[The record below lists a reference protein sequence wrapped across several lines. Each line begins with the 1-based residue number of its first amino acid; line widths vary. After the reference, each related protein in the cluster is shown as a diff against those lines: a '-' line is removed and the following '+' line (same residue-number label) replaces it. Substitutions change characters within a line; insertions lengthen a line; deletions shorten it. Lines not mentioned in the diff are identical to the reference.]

1 MIKQFI
7 VRTVSLFCIS
17 FLVVLPALPQPVA
30 AEAISQTRPIAATPP
45 GAVWPWEGSDL
56 NPSKDVTYGVLPN
69 GMRYAIRPNNLPE
82 KQVSLRFRIEAG
94 SKYERDDQRGF
105 AHFIEH
111 MAFNGSTNIPEGELT
126 KTMER
131 LGASFGNHVNAHVN
145 LEETMF
151 KLDIPSADGG
161 RLDTALSIFR
171 ETADRLLLKDDA
183 IKREIGVVISE
194 MNDGDGPGRRIGRQV
209 SQFMRPKDIATL
221 REPIGVKDILE
232 TANAAKVRE
241 FYETWYR
248 PERSILVVTGDVD
261 VEATK
266 ALIAAKFSDWK
277 PKAAKAPSDPDNGTW
292 DKTPL
297 RAKIIIEPEQ
307 PIIVMVAL
315 SHPDET
321 DYGDLDTSAKRKWL
335 GLQSLAQGVF
345 QRRLARLQLVD
356 NPPTLG
362 VFYLK
367 VTAEN
372 GLGTSLTVMPR
383 EDAWQEALKTVVIE
397 MRQAVASGFT
407 AAEIE
412 EVLKESR
419 LGLERAIKEEPT
431 RRTTGI
437 SSSLIGALGADGVAT
452 SPQDNLAIFDQLT
465 EEATPEA
472 VSRAFASWWQGGE
485 PSLVMLSKK
494 PVEGGEA
501 AVIEAWKA
509 AMAAPLPI
517 RDEVKKAAF
526 KPLNLGPSG
535 KVKKVEELS
544 HPKAKVVMFENGVR
558 LSFMHT
564 DYTKDRADI
573 RIGINA
579 GHLAFPQDDPYWP
592 AFADATWGGDG
603 VGELTLDQSISAFAG
618 RSTTLASVRVDPD
631 TLEMYASPAIADLPE
646 QLQVML
652 SQVVEPR
659 LGPRPALMLRDS
671 LKTSW
676 DSYNQT
682 ASGVY
687 GFYDGTFFET
697 GNPAYDEP
705 NLQKYLAS
713 DDEKGKAYLK
723 RLREEG
729 TIHVVIVG
737 NGEFDAVVAAVAK
750 TFGTLPKRA
759 GLPLNTAQ
767 LATIRSV
774 PTGQPARVLTHKGP
788 AEQAIV
794 HVSWRTKGGKD
805 PFEAERFWVLSEI
818 LQLRLT
824 DKVREAAGQSYSPNG
839 GWTSTSYAD
848 LGRFYAHA
856 SVTPDQVKP
865 VEAIIDGIAADLVKD
880 GVTQDELKRVI
891 EPAVKS
897 QERSRQNNGYW
908 SSILSE
914 LDTPKLPGSNTGY
927 QKDREAQAE
936 ARLQAITPAQLHEIA
951 KRNLL
956 PQNAIRIQVLPEK
969 PVKPETK
976 AAPAKLTSEK

>member
-1 MIKQFI
+1 MIKHFI
-7 VRTVSLFCIS
+7 VRTASLFCIS
-17 FLVVLPALPQPVA
+17 FLIALPALPQKVDA
-30 AEAISQTRPIAATPP
+30 QAISQTRPIAATPP

-56 NPSKDVTYGVLPN
+56 KPSKDVIYGVLPN
-69 GMRYAIRPNNLPE
+69 GMRYAIQPNKLPE

-105 AHFIEH
+105 AHFLEH

-131 LGASFGNHVNAHVN
+131 LGASFGSHVNAHVS
-145 LEETMF
+145 LEETMY

-209 SQFMRPKDIATL
+209 GQFLRPKDISTL
-221 REPIGVKDILE
+221 REPIGKKEIVE
-232 TANAAKVRE
+232 SATAAKVRE

-248 PERSILVVTGDVD
+248 PDRTILVIIGDVD
-261 VEATK
+261 VESTK
-266 ALIAAKFSDWK
+266 ALIVAKFSDWK
-277 PKAAKAPSDPDNGTW
+277 PKTAKAPSDPDNGYWT
-292 DKTPL
+292 KEPI
-297 RAKIIIEPEQ
+297 RAKIIVEPEQ
-307 PIIVMVAL
+307 PIVVMATL
-315 SHPDET
+315 TRPDET
-321 DYGDLDTSAKRKWL
+321 DYGDLDTSEKRKWSI
-335 GLQSLAQGVF
+335 LQSIAEGVF

-362 VFYLK
+362 VFYQHS
-367 VTAEN
+367 VSEN
-372 GLGTSLTVMPR
+372 GLTASLTVMPR

-397 MRQAVASGFT
+397 MRQAVATGFSSD
-407 AAEIE
+407 ELE
-412 EVLKESR
+412 EVFKEGR
-419 LGLERAIKEEPT
+419 LRLERAIKEEPT

-437 SSSLIGALGADGVAT
+437 SGSLINSLSSDSVST
-452 SPQDNLAIFDQLT
+452 SPQDNLANYDQWIA
-465 EEATPEA
+465 EITPE
-472 VSRAFASWWQGGE
+472 VVNRAFASWWQGAE

-494 PVEGGEA
+494 PLEGGEA
-501 AVIEAWKA
+501 AVLDAWKA
-509 AMAAPLPI
+509 AIAAPLPT
-517 RDEVKKAAF
+517 REVVNKAEF
-526 KPLNLGPSG
+526 KPLNLGPAG
-535 KVKKVEELS
+535 KVKKVEELA
-544 HPKAKVVMFENGVR
+544 HPKAKVVIFENGVR

-564 DYTKDRADI
+564 DYTKDRASI
-573 RIGINA
+573 RVGINS
-579 GHLAFPQDDPYWP
+579 GHLAFLQVDPYWP
-592 AFADATWGGDG
+592 VFADSTWGGDG
-603 VGELTLDQSISAFAG
+603 VGDLTLDQSISAFAG
-618 RSTTLASVRVDPD
+618 RSTTLASVRIDPD
-631 TLEMYASPAIADLPE
+631 TLEMYASPAIADLAE

-659 LGPRPALMLRDS
+659 MGPRPGLMMRDA

-682 ASGVY
+682 AAGVY
-687 GFYDGTFFET
+687 GFFSGTFFET
-697 GNPAYDEP
+697 GNPAYEEP

-713 DDEKGKAYLK
+713 DDEKGRAYLK

-729 TIHVVIVG
+729 TLHVVVVG
-737 NGEFDAVVAAVAK
+737 DAEFDSVAAAVAK

-774 PTGQPARVLTHKGP
+774 PTGQRARILTHKGP
-788 AEQAIV
+788 SEQAIV
-794 HVSWRTKGGKD
+794 HVSWRTKGGID
-805 PFEAERFWVLSEI
+805 PMEAERFWVLSEI

-880 GVTQDELKRVI
+880 GVTQDELKRVV

-897 QERSRQNNGYW
+897 KERSRQNNGYW
-908 SSILSE
+908 SAILSE
-914 LDTPKLPGSNTGY
+914 LDTPKLPGSNTGFR
-927 QKDREAQAE
+927 KDRESQYE

-951 KRNLL
+951 KRYLV
-956 PQNAIRIQVLPEK
+956 PQNTIRIQVLPEK
-969 PVKPETK
+969 PAKPDTK
-976 AAPAKLTSEK
+976 VEPAKP

>member
-1 MIKQFI
+1 MIKHFI
-7 VRTVSLFCIS
+7 VRTASLFCIS
-17 FLVVLPALPQPVA
+17 FLIALPALPQQVDA
-30 AEAISQTRPIAATPP
+30 QAISQTRPIAATPP

-56 NPSKDVTYGVLPN
+56 KPSKDVIYGVLPN
-69 GMRYAIRPNNLPE
+69 GMRYAIRPNKLPE

-105 AHFIEH
+105 AHFLEH
-111 MAFNGSTNIPEGELT
+111 LAFNGSTNIPEGELT

-131 LGASFGNHVNAHVN
+131 LGASFGSHVNAHVN
-145 LEETMF
+145 LEETMY

-209 SQFMRPKDIATL
+209 GQFLRPKDISTL
-221 REPIGVKDILE
+221 REPIGIKEIVE
-232 TANAAKVRE
+232 SATAAKVRE

-248 PERSILVVTGDVD
+248 PERTILVITGDVD

-266 ALIAAKFSDWK
+266 ALIAATFSDWK
-277 PKAAKAPSDPDNGTW
+277 PKAAKAPPKPDNGYWT
-292 DKTPL
+292 KEPI
-297 RAKIIIEPEQ
+297 RAKIIVEPEQ
-307 PIIVMVAL
+307 PIVVMATL
-315 SHPDET
+315 TRPDET
-321 DYGDLDTSAKRKWL
+321 DYGDLDTSEKRKWSF
-335 GLQSLAQGVF
+335 LQSVAEGVF

-362 VFYLK
+362 VFYQNSVSK
-367 VTAEN
+367 N
-372 GLGTSLTVMPR
+372 GLTASLTVMPR

-397 MRQAVASGFT
+397 MRQAVTTGFT
-407 AAEIE
+407 PAELE
-412 EVLKESR
+412 EELKEGR
-419 LGLERAIKEEPT
+419 LRLERAIKEEPT

-437 SSSLIGALGADGVAT
+437 SGSLISALALDAVT
-452 SPQDNLAIFDQLT
+452 VSPQDNLANFDQWIA
-465 EEATPEA
+465 EITPEA
-472 VSRAFASWWQGGE
+472 VNHAFATWWQGAE

-494 PVEGGEA
+494 PMEGGEA
-501 AVIEAWKA
+501 AVVEAWKA
-509 AMAAPLPI
+509 AMAAPLPT
-517 RDEVKKAAF
+517 REAVKKAEF
-526 KPLNLGPSG
+526 KPLNLGPAG
-535 KVKKVEELS
+535 KVKKVEELTY
-544 HPKAKVVMFENGVR
+544 PKAKVVTFENGVR

-564 DYTKDRADI
+564 DYTKDRANI
-573 RIGINA
+573 RVGINS
-579 GHLAFPQDDPYWP
+579 GYLAFPQDDPHWSG
-592 AFADATWGGDG
+592 FADAAWGGDG
-603 VGELTLDQSISAFAG
+603 VGDLTLDQSISVFAG

-631 TLEMYASPAIADLPE
+631 TLEMSASPAIADLPE

-659 LGPRPALMLRDS
+659 MGPRPARLARDA
-671 LKTSW
+671 LKTGW

-682 ASGVY
+682 ASGVF
-687 GFYDGTFFET
+687 GFFGATYFET

-705 NLQKYLAS
+705 NLQRYLSS

-729 TIHVVIVG
+729 TIHVVVVG
-737 NGEFDAVVAAVAK
+737 DAEFDSVVASVAK

-767 LATIRSV
+767 LATIRSM

-794 HVSWRTKGGKD
+794 HVSWRTKGGID
-805 PFEAERFWVLSEI
+805 PIEAERFYVLASI

-824 DKVREAAGQSYSPNG
+824 EKVREAAGQSYSPDG
-839 GWTSTSYAD
+839 GWTFSNFAD

-865 VEAIIDGIAADLVKD
+865 VEAIIDGIAADLVKN
-880 GVTQDELKRVI
+880 GVTPDELTRVI
-891 EPAVKS
+891 EPAVKG
-897 QERSRQNNGYW
+897 RARTRQSNSFW
-908 SSILSE
+908 SFILSE
-914 LDTPKLPGSNTGY
+914 LDVPKLPGSQSGFAL
-927 QKDREAQAE
+927 DREAQTE

-951 KRNLL
+951 KRYLL
-956 PQNAIRIQVLPEK
+956 PQNTIRIQVLPEK
-969 PVKPETK
+969 PAKPETK
-976 AAPAKLTSEK
+976 AALAKP

>member
-7 VRTVSLFCIS
+7 VRTASLFCIS
-17 FLVVLPALPQPVA
+17 VLLALPALPQQVA
-30 AEAISQTRPIAATPP
+30 AQAISQTRPVAATPP

-56 NPSKDVTYGVLPN
+56 KPSKDVVYGVLPN
-69 GMRYAIRPNNLPE
+69 GLRYAIRPNKLPE

-131 LGASFGNHVNAHVN
+131 LGASFGSHVNAHVN
-145 LEETMF
+145 LEETMY

-194 MNDGDGPGRRIGRQV
+194 MNDGDGPGRRISRQITE
-209 SQFMRPKDIATL
+209 FLYPKDISTL
-221 REPIGVKDILE
+221 RDPIGVKETLE
-232 TANAAKVRE
+232 TATAAKVRE

-248 PERSILVVTGDVD
+248 PERAVLVVTGDVD

-266 ALIAAKFSDWK
+266 ALITAKFSDWK
-277 PKAAKAPSDPDNGTW
+277 PKAAKAPSDPNNGTW
-292 DKTPL
+292 DVSPL
-297 RAKIIIEPEQ
+297 RAKIIVEPEQ
-307 PIIVMVAL
+307 PIVVMVAQTR
-315 SHPDET
+315 PDET
-321 DYGDLDTSAKRKWL
+321 DYGDLDTQAKRKWS

-362 VFYLK
+362 VFYQK
-367 VTAEN
+367 VTDEN
-372 GLGTSLTVMPR
+372 GLTATFAVLPR

-397 MRQAVASGFT
+397 LRQALATGFT

-412 EVLKESR
+412 EEIKENR

-437 SSSLIGALGADGVAT
+437 SGSLIGALGADGVTT
-452 SPQDNLAIFDQLT
+452 SPQDNLAIFDQLAAA
-465 EEATPEA
+465 ATPEA
-472 VSRAFASWWQGGE
+472 VNRAFVSWWQGGD
-485 PSLVMLSKK
+485 PALILIAKA
-494 PVEGGEA
+494 PVNGGEKT
-501 AVIEAWKA
+501 VLDAWKT
-509 AMAAPLPI
+509 AMAAPLPK
-517 RDEVKKAAF
+517 REEVKKAEF
-526 KPLNLGPSG
+526 KPLNLGPPG
-535 KVKKVEELS
+535 KVKKVEELA
-544 HPKAKVVMFENGVR
+544 HPKAKVVIFENGVR

-564 DYTKDRADI
+564 DYTKDRANI

-579 GHLAFPQDDPYWP
+579 GHLAFPQDNPFWST
-592 AFADATWGGDG
+592 FADAAWGGDG
-603 VGELTLDQSISAFAG
+603 VGDLTLDQSISAFAG
-618 RSTTLASVRVDPD
+618 RSTSLASVRIDPD

-659 LGPRPALMLRDS
+659 MGPRPALMMRDA

-682 ASGVY
+682 ASGVF
-687 GFYDGTFFET
+687 GFYSSTYFET
-697 GNPAYDEP
+697 GNPAYEEP
-705 NLQKYLAS
+705 SLQKYLAN

-729 TIHVVIVG
+729 TIHVVVVG
-737 NGEFDAVVAAVAK
+737 DAEFDSVVAAVAK

-759 GLPLNTAQ
+759 GLALNTAQ
-767 LATIRSV
+767 LATIRSK

-788 AEQAIV
+788 PEQAIV
-794 HVSWRTKGGKD
+794 HVSWRTKGGID
-805 PFEAERFWVLSEI
+805 PFEAERFYILAEI

-865 VEAIIDGIAADLVKD
+865 VEAIIDGIAADLVRD
-880 GVTQDELKRVI
+880 GVTLDELKRVV
-891 EPAVKS
+891 EPAVKG

-914 LDTPKLPGSNTGY
+914 LDTPKLPGSNSGTR
-927 QKDREAQAE
+927 KDREAQAE
-936 ARLQAITPAQLHEIA
+936 ARLLAITPAQLHEIA
-951 KRNLL
+951 KRYLL

-969 PVKPETK
+969 AASSDSQ
-976 AAPAKLTSEK
+976 AAPTKP

>member
-1 MIKQFI
+1 MIKHFI
-7 VRTVSLFCIS
+7 VRTASLFCIS
-17 FLVVLPALPQPVA
+17 FLIALPALPQQVDA
-30 AEAISQTRPIAATPP
+30 QAISQTRPIAATPP

-56 NPSKDVTYGVLPN
+56 KPSKDVIYGVLPN
-69 GMRYAIRPNNLPE
+69 GMRYAIRPNKLPE

-94 SKYERDDQRGF
+94 SKYEREDQRGF

-131 LGASFGNHVNAHVN
+131 LGASFGSHVNAHVN
-145 LEETMF
+145 LEETMY

-209 SQFMRPKDIATL
+209 GQFLRPNDISTR
-221 REPIGVKDILE
+221 REPIGKKEIVE
-232 TANAAKVRE
+232 SATAAKVRE

-248 PERSILVVTGDVD
+248 PERTILVITGDVD

-266 ALIAAKFSDWK
+266 ALIAAKFADWK
-277 PKAAKAPSDPDNGTW
+277 PKTAKAPSDPDNGSWT
-292 DKTPL
+292 KEPI
-297 RAKIIIEPEQ
+297 RAKIIVEPEQ
-307 PIIVMVAL
+307 PIVVMATL
-315 SHPDET
+315 TRPDET
-321 DYGDLDTSAKRKWL
+321 DYGDLDTSEKRKWSI
-335 GLQSLAQGVF
+335 LQSIAEGVF

-362 VFYLK
+362 VFYQNS
-367 VTAEN
+367 VSEN
-372 GLGTSLTVMPR
+372 GLTASLTVMPR

-397 MRQAVASGFT
+397 MRQAVTTGFT
-407 AAEIE
+407 SDELE
-412 EVLKESR
+412 EVFKEGR
-419 LGLERAIKEEPT
+419 LTLERAIKEEPT

-437 SSSLIGALGADGVAT
+437 SGALINSLGLDSVST
-452 SPQDNLAIFDQLT
+452 SPQDNLANFDRWIA
-465 EEATPEA
+465 EITPEA
-472 VSRAFASWWQGGE
+472 VNHAFATWWQGAE

-494 PVEGGEA
+494 PLEGGEA
-501 AVIEAWKA
+501 AVVDAWKA
-509 AMAAPLPI
+509 AIAAPLPTREI
-517 RDEVKKAAF
+517 VKKAEF

-535 KVKKVEELS
+535 KVKKVEELA
-544 HPKAKVVMFENGVR
+544 HPKAKVVIFENGVR

-564 DYTKDRADI
+564 DYTKDRASI
-573 RIGINA
+573 RVGINS
-579 GHLAFPQDDPYWP
+579 GHLAFLQVDPYWP
-592 AFADATWGGDG
+592 VFADSTWGGDG
-603 VGELTLDQSISAFAG
+603 VGDLTLDQSISAFAG

-631 TLEMYASPAIADLPE
+631 TLEMYATPAIADLQE

-659 LGPRPALMLRDS
+659 MGPRPSLMLRDS

-676 DSYNQT
+676 DAYNQT
-682 ASGVY
+682 AAGVY
-687 GFYDGTFFET
+687 SFFSGTFFET
-697 GNPAYDEP
+697 GNPAYEEP
-705 NLQKYLAS
+705 SLQKYLAS
-713 DDEKGKAYLK
+713 DDEKGRAYLK

-729 TIHVVIVG
+729 TIHVVVVG
-737 NGEFDAVVAAVAK
+737 DAEFDSVVAAVAK
-750 TFGTLPKRA
+750 TFGILPKRV

-788 AEQAIV
+788 SEQAIV
-794 HVSWRTKGGKD
+794 HVSWRTKGGID
-805 PFEAERFWVLSEI
+805 PIEAERFWVLSEI

-880 GVTQDELKRVI
+880 GVTLDELKRVV

-908 SSILSE
+908 SAILSE
-914 LDTPKLPGSNTGY
+914 LDTPKLPGSNTGFR
-927 QKDREAQAE
+927 KDREAQNE

-951 KRNLL
+951 KRYLV
-956 PQNAIRIQVLPEK
+956 PQNTIRIQVLPEN
-969 PVKPETK
+969 
-976 AAPAKLTSEK
+976 PAKPDTKVTPTKP

>member
-1 MIKQFI
+1 MIKHFI
-7 VRTVSLFCIS
+7 VRTASLFCIS
-17 FLVVLPALPQPVA
+17 VLIALPALPQQVA
-30 AEAISQTRPIAATPP
+30 AQAISQTRPIAATPP

-56 NPSKDVTYGVLPN
+56 KPSKDVVYGVLPN

-105 AHFIEH
+105 AHFLEH

-131 LGASFGNHVNAHVN
+131 LGASFGSHVNAHVS
-145 LEETMF
+145 LEETMY

-194 MNDGDGPGRRIGRQV
+194 MNDGDGPGRRISRQANE
-209 SQFMRPKDIATL
+209 FIYPKDISTL
-221 REPIGVKDILE
+221 RDPIGKREILE
-232 TANAAKVRE
+232 AATSAKVRE

-248 PERSILVVTGDVD
+248 PERSILVITGDVD
-261 VEATK
+261 VGATE

-277 PKAAKAPSDPDNGTW
+277 PKTLKAPPEPDNGSW

-297 RAKIIIEPEQ
+297 RAKVIVEPEQ
-307 PIIVMVAL
+307 PIVVTVSL
-315 SHPDET
+315 NRPDEV
-321 DYGDLDTSAKRKWL
+321 DYGDLDTIEKRNWRAM
-335 GLQSLAQGVF
+335 QSLAQDLF

-362 VFYLK
+362 VYYQK
-367 VTAEN
+367 NIDEN
-372 GLGTSLTVMPR
+372 GATAGLAVVPR
-383 EDAWQEALKTVVIE
+383 EDAWQDALKTVVIE
-397 MRQAVASGFT
+397 LRQALATGFT

-412 EVLKESR
+412 EQLKENR

-431 RRTTGI
+431 RRTTGL
-437 SSSLIGALGADGVAT
+437 SDSLILTLGFEGVIT
-452 SPQDNLAIFDQLT
+452 SPQDNLALFDQLAAA
-465 EEATPEA
+465 ATPEA
-472 VSRAFASWWQGGE
+472 VKRAFVSWWQGGD
-485 PSLVMLSKK
+485 PALILISKA

-501 AVIEAWKA
+501 AVVEAWKA
-509 AMAAPLPI
+509 AMVAPLPT
-517 RDEVKKAAF
+517 REEVKKAEF
-526 KPLNLGPSG
+526 KPLDLGLTG
-535 KVKKVEELS
+535 KVKTVEELA
-544 HPKAKVVMFENGVR
+544 HPKAKVVIFENGVR

-564 DYTKDRADI
+564 DYTKDRASI
-573 RIGINA
+573 RVGINS
-579 GHLAFPQDDPYWP
+579 GHLAFPQDDPYWTS
-592 AFADATWGGDG
+592 FADSTWGGDG
-603 VGELTLDQSISAFAG
+603 IGDLTLDQSISAFAG
-618 RSTTLASVRVDPD
+618 RSTSLASVRIDPD
-631 TLEMYASPAIADLPE
+631 TLEMSASPAIADLPE

-659 LGPRPALMLRDS
+659 MGPRPASLLRDA

-682 ASGVY
+682 AAGVY
-687 GFYDGTFFET
+687 SFYSGTFFET
-697 GNPAYDEP
+697 GNPVYEEP
-705 NLQKYLAS
+705 NLQRYLAS

-729 TIHVVIVG
+729 TIHVVVVG
-737 NGEFDAVVAAVAK
+737 DAEFESVVAAVAK

-788 AEQAIV
+788 SEQAIV
-794 HVSWRTKGGKD
+794 HVSWRTKGGID
-805 PFEAERFWVLSEI
+805 PIEAERFWVLSEI

-856 SVTPDQVKP
+856 SVTPDQVQP
-865 VEAIIDGIAADLVKD
+865 VEAVIDGIAADLVKD
-880 GVTQDELKRVI
+880 GVTLDELKRVV
-891 EPAVKS
+891 EPAIKT
-897 QERSRQNNGYW
+897 QERSRQSNGYW
-908 SSILSE
+908 SAILSE
-914 LDTPKLPGSNTGY
+914 LDTPKLPGSNTGFR
-927 QKDREAQAE
+927 KDREAQNE

-951 KRNLL
+951 KRYLL
-956 PQNAIRIQVLPEK
+956 PQNTIRIQVLPEK
-969 PVKPETK
+969 QVKPDGK
-976 AAPAKLTSEK
+976 AAPAKP

>member
-1 MIKQFI
+1 MFKHFI
-7 VRTVSLFCIS
+7 VRTASIFCLSL
-17 FLVVLPALPQPVA
+17 LVALPALPHQVA
-30 AEAISQTRPIAATPP
+30 AQAVSLTRPIAATPT

-56 NPSKDVTYGVLPN
+56 KPGEDVTYGVLPN
-69 GMRYAIRPNNLPE
+69 GMRYAIRPNKLPE

-131 LGASFGNHVNAHVN
+131 LGASFGSHVNAHVN
-145 LEETMF
+145 LEETMY

-171 ETADRLLLKDDA
+171 ETADRLLLKDGA

-194 MNDGDGPGRRIGRQV
+194 LNDGDGPGRRVSRQV
-209 SQFMRPKDIATL
+209 SQFLYPDDLGTR
-221 REPIGVKDILE
+221 REPIGAKEIVE
-232 TANAAKVRE
+232 SATAAKVRE

-248 PERSILVVTGDVD
+248 PERTILVISGDVD

-277 PKAAKAPSDPDNGTW
+277 A
-292 DKTPL
+292 KTPL
-297 RAKIIIEPEQ
+297 VPPDPNNGFWSKHPARAKIIVEPEQ
-307 PIIVMVAL
+307 PTVVSINLIRPNEID
-315 SHPDET
+315 H
-321 DYGDLDTSAKRKWL
+321 GKLDTRERRNWIR
-335 GLQSLAQGVF
+335 LQSLSQSVF
-345 QRRLARLQLVD
+345 QRRLTRIQLTD

-362 VFYLK
+362 VYYGI
-367 VTAEN
+367 VWPEN
-372 GLGTSLTVMPR
+372 GYTTSLGIVPR
-383 EDAWQEALKTVVIE
+383 NEAWKEALKPVALE
-397 MRQAVASGFT
+397 LRQALATGFT
-407 AAEIE
+407 AEEIDE
-412 EVLKESR
+412 ELKEAR
-419 LGLERAIKEEPT
+419 LALERAVKEEST

-437 SSSLIGALGADGVAT
+437 SGSIMGSLGDDYVAT
-452 SPQDNLAIFDQLT
+452 SAQDNLALFDQYVSQV
-465 EEATPEA
+465 TPDL
-472 VSRAFASWWQGGE
+472 VNRAFASWWQGAE
-485 PSLVMLSKK
+485 PSIILMSKV

-501 AVIEAWKA
+501 VVLDAWNA
-509 AMAAPLPI
+509 AMLAPLPK
-517 RDEVKKAAF
+517 REVVKKAEF
-526 KPLNLGPSG
+526 KPLNLGPAG
-535 KVKKVEELS
+535 KVQKVEELA
-544 HPKAKVVMFENGVR
+544 HPKAKVVIFENGVR

-564 DYTKDRADI
+564 DYTKDRANI
-573 RIGINA
+573 RIGINS

-592 AFADATWGGDG
+592 IFADAAWGGDG
-603 VGELTLDQSISAFAG
+603 IGDLTLDQSISVFAG
-618 RSTTLASVRVDPD
+618 RSTTLASVRIDPD

-671 LKTSW
+671 LKTGW

-682 ASGVY
+682 AAGVY
-687 GFYDGTFFET
+687 GFYDGTFFQT

-729 TIHVVIVG
+729 TIHVVVVG
-737 NGEFDAVVAAVAK
+737 DAEFDSVVAAVAK
-750 TFGTLPKRA
+750 TFGTLPKRP

-794 HVSWRTKGGKD
+794 HVSWRTSGGMD
-805 PFEAERFWVLSEI
+805 PVEAERMDTLGEI

-865 VEAIIDGIAADLVKD
+865 VEAIIDGIAADLVRD
-880 GVTQDELKRVI
+880 GVSLDELKRVI
-891 EPAVKS
+891 EPAVKA

-914 LDTPKLPGSNTGY
+914 LDTPKLPGSRIGFR
-927 QKDREAQAE
+927 KDREAQTE
-936 ARLQAITPAQLHEIA
+936 SRLQAITPAQLHEIA
-951 KRNLL
+951 KRYLL
-956 PQNAIRIQVLPEK
+956 PQNTIRIQVLPEK
-969 PVKPETK
+969 PASSDAK
-976 AAPAKLTSEK
+976 AAPPKP

>member
-1 MIKQFI
+1 MIKHFI
-7 VRTVSLFCIS
+7 VRTASLFCIS
-17 FLVVLPALPQPVA
+17 VLIALPALPQQVA
-30 AEAISQTRPIAATPP
+30 AQAISQTRPIAATPP

-56 NPSKDVTYGVLPN
+56 KPSKDVVYGVLPN

-105 AHFIEH
+105 AHFLEH

-131 LGASFGNHVNAHVN
+131 LGASFGSHVNAHVS
-145 LEETMF
+145 LEETMY

-194 MNDGDGPGRRIGRQV
+194 MNDGDGPGRRIRRQL
-209 SQFMRPKDIATL
+209 SQFLRPNDISTL
-221 REPIGVKDILE
+221 REPIGIKEIVE
-232 TANAAKVRE
+232 TATSAKVRE

-248 PERSILVVTGDVD
+248 PERSILVITGNVD

-277 PKAAKAPSDPDNGTW
+277 PKTAKAPPEPDNGFWT
-292 DKTPL
+292 KEPI
-297 RAKIIIEPEQ
+297 RAKIIVEPEQ
-307 PIIVMVAL
+307 PIVVMVTL
-315 SHPDET
+315 NRPDET
-321 DYGDLDTSAKRKWL
+321 DYGDLDTSEKRKWSI
-335 GLQSLAQGVF
+335 LQSVAEGVF

-362 VFYLK
+362 VFYQNS
-367 VTAEN
+367 VSEN
-372 GLGTSLTVMPR
+372 GLTAALTVMPR

-397 MRQAVASGFT
+397 MRQAVATGFNSD
-407 AAEIE
+407 EIE
-412 EVLKESR
+412 EVFKEGR
-419 LGLERAIKEEPT
+419 LTLERAIKEEPT

-437 SSSLIGALGADGVAT
+437 SGALINSLGLDSVST
-452 SPQDNLAIFDQLT
+452 SPQDNLANFDRWIT
-465 EEATPEA
+465 EITPEA
-472 VSRAFASWWQGGE
+472 VNRAFATWWQGAE

-494 PVEGGEA
+494 PMEGGEA
-501 AVIEAWKA
+501 AVVEAWKA
-509 AMAAPLPI
+509 AMAAPLPT
-517 RDEVKKAAF
+517 REEVKKAEF
-526 KPLNLGPSG
+526 KPLGLGPAG
-535 KVKKVEELS
+535 KVKTVEELA
-544 HPKAKVVMFENGVR
+544 HPKAKVVIFENGVR

-564 DYTKDRADI
+564 DYTKDRASI
-573 RIGINA
+573 RVGINS
-579 GHLAFPQDDPYWP
+579 GHLAFPQDDPYWTS
-592 AFADATWGGDG
+592 FADATWGGDG
-603 VGELTLDQSISAFAG
+603 IGDLTLDQSISAFAG
-618 RSTTLASVRVDPD
+618 RSTMLASVRVDPD
-631 TLEMYASPAIADLPE
+631 TLEMFASPAIADLPE

-659 LGPRPALMLRDS
+659 MGPRPSLMLRDS

-676 DSYNQT
+676 DAYNQT
-682 ASGVY
+682 AAGVY
-687 GFYDGTFFET
+687 SFYSGTFFET
-697 GNPAYDEP
+697 GNPVYEEP
-705 NLQKYLAS
+705 NLQRYLAS

-729 TIHVVIVG
+729 TIHVVVVG
-737 NGEFDAVVAAVAK
+737 DAEFESVVAAVAK

-788 AEQAIV
+788 SEQAIV
-794 HVSWRTKGGKD
+794 HVSWRTKGGID
-805 PFEAERFWVLSEI
+805 PIEAERFWVLSEI

-856 SVTPDQVKP
+856 SVTPDQVQP
-865 VEAIIDGIAADLVKD
+865 VEAVIDGIAADLVKD
-880 GVTQDELKRVI
+880 GVTLDELKRVV
-891 EPAVKS
+891 EPAIKS
-897 QERSRQNNGYW
+897 QERSRQSNGYW
-908 SSILSE
+908 SAILSE
-914 LDTPKLPGSNTGY
+914 LDTPKLPGSNTGFR
-927 QKDREAQAE
+927 KDREAQNE

-951 KRNLL
+951 KRYLV
-956 PQNAIRIQVLPEK
+956 PQNTIRIQVLPEM
-969 PVKPETK
+969 
-976 AAPAKLTSEK
+976 PAKPDTKVAPTKP